1 MTWLGMASILLL
13 LVFGAMGYAR
23 GLIKEVISM
32 VVLVL
37 SVGSVWLI
45 NPAISSILK
54 EHTVFYTEVREYCK
68 EGLEKQFDPE
78 IEMGREAQ
86 IALIDRLPLPEEI
99 KKGLIAN
106 NNSEV
111 YKLLAV
117 DRFTD
122 YVADYVAT
130 ILTNG
135 AGVVLSFLLSFT
147 ILKIMA
153 CTLNLVNHVPGL
165 RELNRAAGGVLGIA
179 KGVIILWI
187 LGLAA
192 TVLCST
198 PIGKS
203 CMDSIQRDVFLTFL
217 YETNIFVKVFVN
229 VFYNL

>member
-32 VVLVL
+32 VVLAL

-45 NPAISSILK
+45 NPAVSSIIK
-54 EHTVFYTEVREYCK
+54 EHTVFYTEVREYCR
-68 EGLEKQFDPE
+68 EVLENQLDPGIE
-78 IEMGREAQ
+78 ISREAQ
-86 IALIDRLPLPEEI
+86 IGLIDQLPLPEGI

-111 YKLLAV
+111 YNLLAV

-135 AGVVLSFLLSFT
+135 AGVILSFLLSFT

-165 RELNRAAGGVLGIA
+165 RELNRAAGGVLGVA

-198 PIGKS
+198 PIGRR

-217 YETNIFVKVFVN
+217 YEKDIFVKIFVN

>member
-13 LVFGAMGYAR
+13 LIFGAMGYAR
-23 GLIKEVISM
+23 GLLKEILSM
-32 VVLVL
+32 AVLAL
-37 SVGSVWLI
+37 SAGSVWLI
-45 NPAISSILK
+45 NPAVSSMIK
-54 EHTVFYTEVREYCK
+54 EHTAFYTEVREYCK
-68 EGLEKQFDPE
+68 EGLEKQLDPE

-86 IALIDRLPLPEEI
+86 IATIDRLPLPEGI

-111 YKLLAV
+111 YSLLAV
-117 DRFTD
+117 NRFTD

-135 AGVVLSFLLSFT
+135 AGVMLSFVLSFT

-153 CTLNLVNHVPGL
+153 HTLNLVEHSPGL
-165 RELNRAAGGVLGIA
+165 RELNRAAGGVLGAA
-179 KGVIILWI
+179 KGVIVLWI

-198 PIGKS
+198 PIGKN
-203 CMDSIQRDVFLTFL
+203 CMDAIQKDVFLTFL
-217 YETNIFVKVFVN
+217 YETDIFVKVFVN

>member
-1 MTWLGMASILLL
+1 MTGLGIASMLLL
-13 LVFGAMGYAR
+13 LVFGAIGYAR
-23 GLIKEVISM
+23 GLLKEVLSLA
-32 VVLVL
+32 VLAL

-45 NPAISSILK
+45 NPAVSSIIK
-54 EHTVFYTEVREYCK
+54 EHTAFYTQVREYCK
-68 EGLEKQFDPE
+68 EGLENQLDPE
-78 IEMGREAQ
+78 VEVGRETQ
-86 IALIDRLPLPEEI
+86 IALIDQLPLPEGI

-111 YKLLAV
+111 YNLLAV

-135 AGVVLSFLLSFT
+135 AGMVLSFVLSFT

-165 RELNRAAGGVLGIA
+165 RELNRAAGGVLGLA
-179 KGVIILWI
+179 KGVIVLWI

-198 PIGKS
+198 PVGKN
-203 CMDSIQRDVFLTFL
+203 CMDSIQKDVFLSFL
-217 YETNIFVKVFVN
+217 YETDIFVKIFVN
-229 VFYNL
+229 IFYNM

>member
-32 VVLVL
+32 VVLAL

-45 NPAISSILK
+45 NPAVSSIIK
-54 EHTVFYTEVREYCK
+54 EHTMFYTEVREYCR
-68 EGLEKQFDPE
+68 EGLENQLDPGIE
-78 IEMGREAQ
+78 ISREAQ
-86 IALIDRLPLPEEI
+86 IGLIDQLPLPEGI

-111 YKLLAV
+111 YNLLAV

-135 AGVVLSFLLSFT
+135 AGVILSFVLSFT

-165 RELNRAAGGVLGIA
+165 RELNRAAGGMLGVA

-198 PIGKS
+198 PIGRS
-203 CMDSIQRDVFLTFL
+203 CMDSIQRDIFLTFL
-217 YETNIFVKVFVN
+217 YENDIFVKIFVN